1 MIYTQALCGYCS
13 AARALLDDKGVD
25 YQEIDVTLRNDRRK
39 EMMSRSGRRTLPQIF
54 IGERHIGGYDA
65 LAALD
70 QSGELDVLLG
80 LGDET

>member
-13 AARALLDDKGVD
+13 AARSLLDGKGVG
-25 YQEIDVTLRNDRRK
+25 YQEIDVTLRSDLRK
-39 EMMSRSGRRTLPQIF
+39 EMISRSGRRTLPQIF

-65 LAALD
+65 LAALE

-80 LGDET
+80 LGGDT